1 MQRARRSVDVAD
13 VVDVLHL
20 LCNGVTLA
28 FLRTTEEEY
37 AERHHAAASALMIVI
52 DAVKALQDV
61 GVECGTDE
69 ERLNQFRDL
78 LKASTAKVRDFTCGK
93 G

>member
-13 VVDVLHL
+13 IVDVLHL
-20 LCNGVTLA
+20 LCDGAALA
-28 FLRTTEEEY
+28 FLRSTEEEY
-37 AERHHAAASALMIVI
+37 AKRHHAAASAVLIAI
-52 DAVKALQDV
+52 ETVKELQDV
-61 GVECGTDE
+61 GVECSTND